1 MGASVSGTPTAGNSI
16 PSLSPILSFVS
27 DRIDFNGLA
36 QTLVAL
42 WRVTR
47 AMVVAPLLRIA
58 ILLCLV
64 MTLMILLEKI
74 CFGMVSLIVKTFRLK
89 PEKRYRWE
97 PIRPDVELGTLAY
110 PKVLI
115 QIPMFNEKEVY
126 KLSIGAACMMDWPT
140 DRLIIQV
147 LDDSTDAALRES
159 VSMECH
165 KWRSQ
170 GMNIYYVVR
179 DNRRGYKAGALHD
192 GMKKDYVDECDYVAM
207 FDADFQP
214 DSDFLLRTVPFL
226 VYNPNIAL
234 VQARWKFVNANEC
247 LITRIQEMSLDYHFK
262 VEQEA
267 GSSTFAFFG
276 FNGTAGVWRIS
287 AIHDAGGWNDR
298 TTVEDMDL
306 SVRAGLAG
314 WKFVYVGNIKVRN
327 ELPSTFK
334 AYRFQ
339 QHRWSCGPA
348 NLFKKMAIEI
358 IMNKKVSFWKKL
370 YVLYS
375 FFFVSKIVAHT
386 VTFIFYCIVIPL
398 TVLVPEIEV
407 PHWGVVYVPTMITF
421 CKAIATPSSFHLV
434 IIWVLFE
441 NVMSF
446 HRLKAA
452 VTGLLEARRVNE
464 WIVTEKLG
472 DAHRTKPAA
481 EHVADIEKLEDDAR
495 VTKPLLEH
503 QNKEEVKTRFW
514 HRFYASEIVL
524 GLLLLLCGGYDFAF
538 AKSGYFIYLFLQGI
552 AFLVM
557 GFGYV
562 GTHVPAGS

>member
-1 MGASVSGTPTAGNSI
+1 MGASVSGTPTAVNAGNSI

-287 AIHDAGGWNDR
+287 AINEADGWKDR

-306 SVRAGLAG
+306 AVRASLRG
-314 WKFVYVGNIKVRN
+314 WKFVYVGDIKVKS
-327 ELPSTFK
+327 ELPSTLK
-334 AYRFQ
+334 AYRSQ
-339 QHRWSCGPA
+339 QYRWACGPA
-348 NLFKKMAIEI
+348 NLFRKVSVEI
-358 IMNKKVSFWKKL
+358 LKAKKVSLWKKIHL
-370 YVLYS
+370 IYS
-375 FFFVSKIVAHT
+375 FFIVRRIIAHI
-386 VTFIFYCIVIPL
+386 VTFTFYCVVIPAS
-398 TVLVPEIEV
+398 VLVPEVSI
-407 PHWGVVYVPTMITF
+407 PMWGVAYIPTTITLLH
-421 CKAIATPSSFHLV
+421 AVGTPSSFHLLLFW
-434 IIWVLFE
+434 IFFE
-441 NVMSF
+441 NVMSML
-446 HRLKAA
+446 RMRAA
-452 VTGLLEARRVNE
+452 LTGLLEVGEVNE
-464 WIVTEKLG
+464 WVVTEKLG
-472 DAHRTKPAA
+472 SAPEANTQKLSTKYS
-481 EHVADIEKLEDDAR
+481 IKQSQR
-495 VTKPLLEH
+495 KTTKRILLPE
-503 QNKEEVKTRFW
+503 
-514 HRFYASEIVL
+514 L
-524 GLLLLLCGGYDFAF
+524 GMAVYLLACACYDFAYG
-538 AKSGYFIYLFLQGI
+538 KNYYYFYIFPQSI
-552 AFLVM
+552 AFLIM
-557 GFGYV
+557 GLGYV
-562 GTHVPAGS
+562 GTFIPN